1 MIKTIF
7 KAIVYCLGLFTLIG
21 ILASACVD
29 EEVKTE
35 QIETNND
42 VTMIVPEEPDS
53 EVKIVPAE
61 PEETEETLNSFV
73 IADNELVK
81 VSVIDAYEDT
91 TWGEVGFEV
100 EIVNKTDMTL
110 MVAVDDVSVNGVMND
125 PFWATE
131 VAAGKTAYSN
141 IGWYINSDSNKNV
154 KSLSDINNI
163 EFTLRAYDSNDM
175 IDGVRVEEYIVL
187 GQ

>member
-1 MIKTIF
+1 MIKGIF
-7 KAIVYCLGLFTLIG
+7 KIIVYGLGLFTLVG
-21 ILASACVD
+21 MLASACVD
-29 EEVKTE
+29 EGVETE

-42 VTMIVPEEPDS
+42 ITMIVPEEPDS

-61 PEETEETLNSFV
+61 PEETEESLNSFV
-73 IADNELVK
+73 IVDNELVK
-81 VSVIDAYEDT
+81 VSIIDAYEDT

-100 EIVNKTDMTL
+100 EIVNKTDIAL

-131 VAAGKTAYSN
+131 VAAGKTAYSK

-163 EFTLRAYDSNDM
+163 EFTLRAYDSNDI